1 MTKAIVGAS
10 TVLLVAG
17 VAMGIFVDR
26 QFLAKSPATGQTTEA
41 KLPSTTVSNPPAP
54 SVRSKPAPRIVR
66 EAGPAQIADTMTLA
80 EARAALAVADTELD
94 QSRRF
99 EGNQQNCAGA
109 VALGFS
115 GRAGMTSLVRSADTK
130 MMLTRALRSVG
141 GRWMPHRPSNTR
153 RRCPT
158 PQLGCRLFRRCLRR
172 GRLRPSTRRSRGCS
186 NAGRSAAE

>member
-1 MTKAIVGAS
+1 VSALVPPVIPGNLLAASVIKDNFRFMTKAIVGAS

-99 EGNQQNCAGA
+99 EAINKIA
-109 VALGFS
+109 
-115 GRAGMTSLVRSADTK
+115 
-130 MMLTRALRSVG
+130 RALSLSDF
-141 GRWMPHRPSNTR
+141 P
-153 RRCPT
+153 
-158 PQLGCRLFRRCLRR
+158 
-172 GRLRPSTRRSRGCS
+172 
-186 NAGRSAAE
+186 AALE